1 MAFGGNSVKGVVK
14 ENKDLKVNFGIADR
28 GRDVA
33 DTGWAID
40 ATARQKRK
48 RQAAEK
54 RARIAILGG
63 RMIDCSVAQSIGRLY
78 DIPQIKKGAR
88 SAS

>member
-28 GRDVA
+28 GSDAA

-40 ATARQKRK
+40 ATARQRRK

-54 RARIAILGG
+54 RARMAILGG
-63 RMIDCSVAQSIGRLY
+63 RMIDCLVV
-78 DIPQIKKGAR
+78 R
-88 SAS
+88 SHSR

>member
-14 ENKDLKVNFGIADR
+14 EKKDLKVNFGIPDC

-40 ATARQKRK
+40 ATARQRRK

-54 RARIAILGG
+54 RARMAILGG
-63 RMIDCSVAQSIGRLY
+63 RMIDFSVGRLLDRQADY
-78 DIPQIKKGAR
+78 MIYHK
-88 SAS
+88 